1 MMASSGR
8 FDGLDNAAPDP
19 GVRRR
24 TLHAQR
30 MTLSEYTFDPGATFP
45 LHRHP
50 QEQVTLVEAGEV
62 HLTVAGATE
71 TLAAGAWSVVPGGVE
86 HGITAGADGARIVAI
101 VSPRRDGAGDI
112 TVAEGAAAIPTR
124 AG

>member
-8 FDGLDNAAPDP
+8 FDGLDNAAPYP

-45 LHRHP
+45 LLGPRPH
-50 QEQVTLVEAGEV
+50 GGN
-62 HLTVAGATE
+62 AGAAGRRSVPQVPAE
-71 TLAAGAWSVVPGGVE
+71 LAVPG
-86 HGITAGADGARIVAI
+86 
-101 VSPRRDGAGDI
+101 
-112 TVAEGAAAIPTR
+112 
-124 AG
+124 